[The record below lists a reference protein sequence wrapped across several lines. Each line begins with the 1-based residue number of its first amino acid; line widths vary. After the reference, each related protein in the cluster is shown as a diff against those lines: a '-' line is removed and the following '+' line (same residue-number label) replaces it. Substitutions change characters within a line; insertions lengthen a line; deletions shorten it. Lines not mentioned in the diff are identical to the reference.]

1 MTAFPVNS
9 DRLTSSDKTPQHYPP
24 PPQLSMERGVPSIS
38 QTQPEP
44 PTSTLTPEG
53 TRPTRTHRPPA
64 RFRDELPVPPLPVQ
78 QSPPS
83 ILPRVILHVF
93 DSFRTSVNQFGIG
106 REYRHR
112 PTHDPDLFVSADQ
125 LSNFRPD
132 LNHEPSNTEATSSPK
147 PPPWPWRN
155 MSIWRL
161 MTWMMT
167 GSNRVSEAK
176 VTRLVKEVL
185 SAEDFS
191 IQDLDGFNAH
201 TEMAHFDSSE
211 AGLDDSDIF
220 RKDGWRE
227 TAAEILVPTR
237 EKNPSGNG
245 QLFTVPGFQ
254 YRPLTAVIRAAFSE
268 AASKWFHLTPF
279 KRFWMSPETGREQ
292 RLYDELYTS
301 DAWIKAHDDLQKQ
314 KRSDGCKLERVIAG
328 LMFWSDSTHLAQFG
342 TASAWPVYLFF
353 GNQSKYMRACPT
365 SGACHPVAF
374 IPTVS
379 ALKPHLLDDYTNSY
393 PL

>member
-1 MTAFPVNS
+1 MTAFPRS
-9 DRLTSSDKTPQHYPP
+9 STSSDDRTPQHPLLPP
-24 PPQLSMERGVPSIS
+24 EVTLPTEPRLPSIS
-38 QTQPEP
+38 QEVQPELP
-44 PTSTLTPEG
+44 ISTSIPEG
-53 TRPTRTHRPPA
+53 TRPTRIHRLPV
-64 RFRDELPVPPLPVQ
+64 RFRDEPPVPPLPVQ

-83 ILPRVILHVF
+83 TLRRVILHVF

-112 PTHDPDLFVSADQ
+112 PTYDPDAFVSADQ

-132 LNHEPSNTEATSSPK
+132 SNPEPSDTEASSSPK
-147 PPPWPWRN
+147 PPPWPWQN

-167 GSNRVSEAK
+167 GGNQLSQAK
-176 VTRLVKEVL
+176 VTGLVKEVL

-191 IQDLDGFNAH
+191 IQDLNGFSAH

-211 AGLDDSDIF
+211 ASLDDNDIF
-220 RKDGWRE
+220 RRDGCRE

-237 EKNPSGNG
+237 GKNPSGNG
-245 QLFTVPGFQ
+245 QPFTVPGFQ

-279 KRFWMSPETGREQ
+279 KRFWTSPVTGQEQ

-314 KRSDGCKLERVIAG
+314 RKSDEFERVIAG

-342 TASAWPVYLFF
+342 NASAWPIYLFF
-353 GNQSKYMRACPT
+353 GNQSKYMHACPT

-379 ALKPHLLDDYTNSY
+379 APKHYLLDGCTNSC